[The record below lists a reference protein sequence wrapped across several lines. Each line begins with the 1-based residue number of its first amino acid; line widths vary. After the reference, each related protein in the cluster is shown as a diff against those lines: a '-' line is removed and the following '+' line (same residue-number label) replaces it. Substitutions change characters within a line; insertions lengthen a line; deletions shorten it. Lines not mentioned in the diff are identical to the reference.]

1 VFCVDE
7 KAVVMLLDDGELA
20 VPQRDWQLRPHQK
33 RLWNYLMRGGKRA
46 VAVWHRRA
54 GKDEIAMHA
63 TAVAMLERPGNY
75 WHCLPEYSSG
85 RKAIFDAVNPHTGR
99 RRIDECFP
107 HEMRAGI
114 REHDMWIKAVN
125 GSTWQVV
132 GSDSV
137 TSGGGIGSSTAGIVF
152 SEWSLANPS
161 AWAYYRPIL
170 EENNGWACWIS
181 TPRGRN
187 HLLSTY
193 QHAQRTRGWFAE
205 LLTVDDTDALTPEAV
220 AETIAEYTSLYG
232 ADAGRAMVEQ
242 ELYCSFTAA
251 VLGAFYAIEMR
262 DVRNEGRILDVEA
275 DDDRAVH
282 TCWDLGVGDD
292 TSIWWWQN
300 HGSQLVLLDHYAAS
314 GHGLE
319 HYLEQI
325 EKRERM
331 HGWKRGSAYV
341 PHDAKVKEWGSGRTR
356 VETMSSLGLKPVLV
370 PLATI
375 DDGINAVR
383 RTLPLCVFHPRC
395 EDGGISALEQY
406 RREWDDDKKCFKP
419 TPLHD
424 WSSNPAD
431 AFRYLS
437 QSWRPAPRPVIKPPK
452 QEGWHIPP
460 PNEQRRR
467 GVVL

>member
-1 VFCVDE
+1 MTDIT
-7 KAVVMLLDDGELA
+7 DIS
-20 VPQRDWQLRPHQK
+20 VPQRSWCPRPHQQ
-33 RLWNYLMRGGKRA
+33 RLWNYLLRGGKRA

-107 HEMRAGI
+107 HQMRAGI
-114 REHDMWIKAVN
+114 REHDMWLKAVN

-205 LLTVDDTDALTPEAV
+205 LLTVDDTNALTPEAV
-220 AETIAEYTSLYG
+220 AETLSEYTTMFG

-251 VLGAFYAIEMR
+251 VMGAFYAIECR
-262 DVRNEGRILDVEA
+262 DVRNEGRIRGDVEA
-275 DDDRAVH
+275 LDDRPVH
-282 TCWDLGVGDD
+282 RAWDLGVGDD
-292 TSIWWWQN
+292 TSIWWFQAQ
-300 HGSQLVLLDHYAAS
+300 GSQIVILDHYAAS
-314 GHGLE
+314 GVGLE
-319 HYLEQI
+319 HYAGVIEQRA
-325 EKRERM
+325 RE
-331 HGWKRGSAYV
+331 HGWRDGNDHV

-356 VETMSSLGLKPVLV
+356 VETMQSMGLHPIVV
-370 PLATI
+370 PHHTI

-383 RTLPLCVFHPRC
+383 RVLPLCVFHDRC
-395 EDGGISALEQY
+395 EETGIAALEQY
-406 RREWDDDKKCFKP
+406 RREWDDDKKAFRANAI
-419 TPLHD
+419 HD
-424 WSSNPAD
+424 WTSHPAD
-431 AFRYLS
+431 AFRYLAMS
-437 QSWRPAPRPVIKPPK
+437 YKPAPRLVIKPPK
-452 QEGWHIPP
+452 QEGWRIPP
-460 PNEQRRR
+460 PAERRR
-467 GVVL
+467 AGIVL

>member
-1 VFCVDE
+1 MTDII
-7 KAVVMLLDDGELA
+7 DIS
-20 VPQRDWQLRPHQK
+20 VPQRSWCPRPHQQ
-33 RLWNYLMRGGKRA
+33 RLWNYLLRGGKRA

-54 GKDEIAMHA
+54 GKDEIALNA
-63 TAVAMLERPGNY
+63 TAVAMLERVGNY
-75 WHCLPEYSSG
+75 WHMLPEFAQG
-85 RKAIFDAVNPHTGR
+85 RKAIWDAVNPHTGR
-99 RRIDECFP
+99 RRIDEAFP
-107 HEMRAGI
+107 QEMRDAT
-114 REHDMWIKAVN
+114 REDTMFLRFRN

-152 SEWSLANPS
+152 SEYALANPS
-161 AWAYYRPIL
+161 AWGYYRPIL
-170 EENNGWACWIS
+170 EENKGWACWIS

-187 HLLSTY
+187 HLLQLY
-193 QHAQRTRGWFAE
+193 QHATRTRGWFSE
-205 LLTVDDTDALTPEAV
+205 ILTVDDTSALSHQAV
-220 AETIAEYTSLYG
+220 AEALSEYQSLYG
-232 ADAGRAMVEQ
+232 EDAGTAMFQQ
-242 ELYCSFTAA
+242 EMMCSFNAA
-251 VLGAFYAIEMR
+251 LLGTFYGREMH
-262 DVRNEGRILDVEA
+262 DVRSEGRILDVEA
-275 DDDRAVH
+275 LDDRAVE

-292 TSIWWWQN
+292 TSIWWFQSQ
-300 HGSQLVLLDHYAAS
+300 GAQLVLLDHYAAS

-325 EKRERM
+325 EKRERQ

-356 VETMSSLGLKPVLV
+356 VETMSALGLKPVLV

-406 RREWDDDKKCFKP
+406 RREWDDDKKCFTPK
-419 TPLHD
+419 PLHD

-437 QSWRPAPRPVIKPPK
+437 QSWRPAPLKLVK
-452 QEGWHIPP
+452 QPIQSGWRIPP
-460 PNEQRRR
+460 PNESRR
-467 GVVL
+467 GGLLL

>member
-1 VFCVDE
+1 MF
-7 KAVVMLLDDGELA
+7 
-20 VPQRDWQLRPHQK
+20 LRF
-33 RLWNYLMRGGKRA
+33 R
-46 VAVWHRRA
+46 
-54 GKDEIAMHA
+54 
-63 TAVAMLERPGNY
+63 
-75 WHCLPEYSSG
+75 
-85 RKAIFDAVNPHTGR
+85 
-99 RRIDECFP
+99 
-107 HEMRAGI
+107 
-114 REHDMWIKAVN
+114 N

-152 SEWSLANPS
+152 SEYALANPS
-161 AWAYYRPIL
+161 AWGYYRPIL
-170 EENNGWACWIS
+170 EENKGWACWIS

-187 HLLSTY
+187 HLLQLY
-193 QHAQRTRGWFAE
+193 QHATRTRGWFSE
-205 LLTVDDTDALTPEAV
+205 ILTVDDTSALSHQAV
-220 AETIAEYTSLYG
+220 AEALSEYQSLYG
-232 ADAGRAMVEQ
+232 EDAGTAMFQQ
-242 ELYCSFTAA
+242 EMMCSFNAA
-251 VLGAFYAIEMR
+251 LLGTFYGREMH
-262 DVRNEGRILDVEA
+262 DVRSEGRILDVEA
-275 DDDRAVH
+275 LDDRAVE

-292 TSIWWWQN
+292 TSIWWFQSQ
-300 HGSQLVLLDHYAAS
+300 GAQLVLLDHYAAS

-325 EKRERM
+325 EKRERQ

-356 VETMSSLGLKPVLV
+356 VETMSALGLKPVLV

-406 RREWDDDKKCFKP
+406 RREWDDDKKCFTPK
-419 TPLHD
+419 PLHD

-437 QSWRPAPRPVIKPPK
+437 QSWRPAPLKLVK
-452 QEGWHIPP
+452 QPIQSGWRIPP
-460 PNEQRRR
+460 PNESRR
-467 GVVL
+467 GGLLL

>member
-1 VFCVDE
+1 MSDVIDIS
-7 KAVVMLLDDGELA
+7 
-20 VPQRDWQLRPHQK
+20 VPQRSWCPRPHQQ
-33 RLWNYLMRGGKRA
+33 RLWNYLLRGGKRA

-54 GKDEIAMHA
+54 GKDEIALHA
-63 TAVAMLERPGNY
+63 SAVASLERVGNY
-75 WHCLPEYSSG
+75 WHMLPEFAQG
-85 RKAIFDAVNPHTGR
+85 RKAIWDAVNPHSGR
-99 RRIDECFP
+99 RRIDEAFP
-107 HEMRAGI
+107 QEMREST
-114 REHDMWIKAVN
+114 REHDMHIRFCN

-152 SEWSLANPS
+152 SEYALANPS
-161 AWAYYRPIL
+161 AWGYYRPIL
-170 EENNGWACWIS
+170 EENKGWACWIS

-187 HLLSTY
+187 HLLQLY
-193 QHAQRTRGWFAE
+193 QHATRTRGWFSE
-205 LLTVDDTDALTPEAV
+205 ILTVDDTSALSHEAV
-220 AETIAEYTSLYG
+220 AEALSEYQSLYG
-232 ADAGRAMVEQ
+232 EDAGTAMFEQ
-242 ELYCSFTAA
+242 EMMCSFNAA
-251 VLGAFYAIEMR
+251 LLGTFYGREMH
-262 DVRNEGRILDVEA
+262 DVRSEGRILDVEA
-275 DDDRAVH
+275 LADRSVE

-292 TSIWWWQN
+292 TSIWWFQSQ
-300 HGSQLVLLDHYAAS
+300 GAQLVLLDHYAAS

-406 RREWDDDKKCFKP
+406 RREWDDDKKCFTPK
-419 TPLHD
+419 PLHD

-437 QSWRPAPRPVIKPPK
+437 QSWRPAPLKIVRQPI
-452 QEGWHIPP
+452 QSGWRIPP
-460 PNEQRRR
+460 PNESRR
-467 GVVL
+467 GGLLL

>member
-1 VFCVDE
+1 MNERVNIS
-7 KAVVMLLDDGELA
+7 
-20 VPQRDWQLRPHQK
+20 VPSAGWQTRPHQEA
-33 RLWNYLMRGGKRA
+33 LWNYLQHGGKRA

-54 GKDEIAMHA
+54 GKDEVCLHHAAVSAMR
-63 TAVAMLERPGNY
+63 RPGNY
-75 WHCLPEYSSG
+75 WHMLPEYSQA
-85 RKAIFDAVNPHTGR
+85 RKAIWDSVNPHTGR
-99 RRIDECFP
+99 RRIDEAFP
-107 HEMRAGI
+107 YELREST
-114 REHDMWIKAVN
+114 REHDMHIRFRN
-125 GSTWQVV
+125 GSTWACV

-152 SEWSLANPS
+152 SEWALANPS
-161 AWAYYRPIL
+161 AWGYYRPIL
-170 EENNGWACWIS
+170 EENQGWAAFIS

-187 HLLSTY
+187 HLLQLY
-193 QHAQRTRGWFAE
+193 QHAARTPGWFAE
-205 LLTVDDTDALTPEAV
+205 ILTVDDTNALTPEAI

-232 ADAGRAMVEQ
+232 LDAGRAMIEQ
-242 ELYCSFTAA
+242 ELYCSFTSAM
-251 VLGAFYAIEMR
+251 LGTYYGHEMR
-262 DVRNEGRILDVEA
+262 DVRNDGRILEVEA
-275 DDDRAVH
+275 ELNREVQ

-292 TSIWWWQN
+292 TSIWWWQSQ
-300 HGSQLVLLDHYAAS
+300 GAQLVLLDHYASS
-314 GHGLE
+314 GQGLE
-319 HYLEQI
+319 HYLDVIKQ
-325 EKRERM
+325 REVM

-406 RREWDDDKKCFKP
+406 RREWDDERKCFKP

-431 AFRYLS
+431 AFRYLA
-437 QSWRPAPRPVIKPPK
+437 QGWRPAPRKVVKAPIVR
-452 QEGWHIPP
+452 GWQIPP
-460 PNEQRRR
+460 PNERPRR
-467 GVVL
+467 GIIL